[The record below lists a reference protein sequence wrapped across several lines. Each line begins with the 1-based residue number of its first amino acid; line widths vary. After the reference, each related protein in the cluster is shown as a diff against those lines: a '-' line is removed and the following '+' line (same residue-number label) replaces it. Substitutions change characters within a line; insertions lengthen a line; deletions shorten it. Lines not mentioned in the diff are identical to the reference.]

1 MTVNRPQ
8 SIVPSTRFQVRSI
21 DSKPILYNATA
32 VDGELS
38 IVEKLTT
45 ANGQRSTANPDYSTL
60 CFYKSN
66 LLLTVVR
73 QLLTSQVIT
82 LNFSATEVNK
92 FFHSCYLVHMKNKIA
107 LVTGA
112 SSGIGWACA
121 LTLAKMGYD
130 LIATGRRAERL
141 EELRQALPKGV
152 RFLPLIFDV
161 RDREEVDRLLTQLPS
176 DWASIDVLVNNAGN
190 AHGLDPI
197 QTGSV
202 ADWDAMIDIN
212 VKGLLYVSKAIIPG
226 MTQRNSGHIINI
238 GSIAGKEVY
247 PNGNVYCAS
256 KHAVDALTNGMR
268 MDLNS
273 FGIKVMGIH
282 PGLVETEFSLVRFK
296 GDTQRAGTVYKGYSP
311 LLAQDIADIVEF
323 ALTRPPHVV
332 LADVVVLP
340 TAQASATVIH
350 KKLS

>member
-1 MTVNRPQ
+1 MLPNDSAVNSGP
-8 SIVPSTRFQVRSI
+8 
-21 DSKPILYNATA
+21 
-32 VDGELS
+32 
-38 IVEKLTT
+38 
-45 ANGQRSTANPDYSTL
+45 
-60 CFYKSN
+60 
-66 LLLTVVR
+66 LTVDKM
-73 QLLTSQVIT
+73 T
-82 LNFSATEVNK
+82 LIFSVAEVNK
-92 FFHSCYLVHMKNKIA
+92 FSHSYYLVRMKNKIA

-121 LTLAKMGYD
+121 LTMAKMGYD

-141 EELRQALPKGV
+141 EDLRQELPEGV
-152 RFLPLIFDV
+152 RFLPLLFDV
-161 RDREEVDRLLTQLPS
+161 RDRAEVERLLTNLPAE
-176 DWASIDVLVNNAGN
+176 WASIDVLINNAGN

-197 QTGSV
+197 QTGNV
-202 ADWDAMIDIN
+202 DDWDAMLDIN

-226 MTQRNSGHIINI
+226 MTERNSGFIINI

-268 MDLNS
+268 MDLNP

-296 GDTQRAGTVYKGYSP
+296 GDEKRAETIYQGYTP

-332 LADVVVLP
+332 IADVVVLP
-340 TAQASATVIH
+340 TAQASATVIK

>member
-1 MTVNRPQ
+1 MLPNDSAVNSGP
-8 SIVPSTRFQVRSI
+8 
-21 DSKPILYNATA
+21 
-32 VDGELS
+32 
-38 IVEKLTT
+38 
-45 ANGQRSTANPDYSTL
+45 
-60 CFYKSN
+60 
-66 LLLTVVR
+66 LTVDKM
-73 QLLTSQVIT
+73 T
-82 LNFSATEVNK
+82 LIFSVAEVNK
-92 FFHSCYLVHMKNKIA
+92 FSHSYYLVRMKNKIA

-121 LTLAKMGYD
+121 LTMAKMGYD

-141 EELRQALPKGV
+141 EDLRQELPEGV
-152 RFLPLIFDV
+152 RFLPLLFDV
-161 RDREEVDRLLTQLPS
+161 RDRAEVERLLTNLPAE
-176 DWASIDVLVNNAGN
+176 WASIDVLVNNAGN

-197 QTGSV
+197 QTGNV
-202 ADWDAMIDIN
+202 DDWDAMLDIN

-226 MTQRNSGHIINI
+226 MTERNSGFIINI

-268 MDLNS
+268 MDLNP

-296 GDTQRAGTVYKGYSP
+296 GDEKRAGTVYQGYAP

-332 LADVVVLP
+332 IADVVVLP
-340 TAQASATVIH
+340 TAQASAKVIK